1 MALIYNE
8 TTGDFDDIP
17 SPPIIRFFKIVE
29 SVPFYIGDNITI
41 KWQIDD
47 ANHIYIDG
55 EEISG
60 NSKSI
65 RLDCAGRRTIKLKAT
80 NADGIAERDI
90 VLNAVKCPTFEINAS
105 PTVLHKNRNEN
116 VVFRWAVTDASHLRI
131 IKGNNPIE
139 VPLTGE
145 LQESPQ
151 ENQLYVF
158 EATGLEG
165 NRKFE
170 HRISIRVCE
179 VSTVKFKADRLFSY
193 PNLPIKLS
201 WNVTNADSVSLDGI
215 GEQPLIGTLEVTPGT
230 DQTYTLR
237 VNDPFGEHI
246 HTLTIRMLPLPVI
259 KELWVP
265 APKIDENLAISY
277 NPPQLGLKVKVP
289 TFDSPLIRVNL
300 PKIPALSQSP
310 FYVQLDKKTKKEH
323 WNPIKSLFSYF
334 FDK

>member
-1 MALIYNE
+1 MALVYNE
-8 TTGDFDDIP
+8 ATGNFDDVQ
-17 SPPIIRFFKIVE
+17 SPPIIRFFKIAE
-29 SVPFYIGDNITI
+29 SLPFYVGDNITI
-41 KWQIDD
+41 QWQVDEANHTYIDD
-47 ANHIYIDG
+47 
-55 EEISG
+55 EEVAE

-65 RLDCAGRRTIKLKAT
+65 KLETAGHHTIKLKAT

-90 VLNAVKCPTFEINAS
+90 ILNAVKCPTFEINAS
-105 PTVLHKNRNEN
+105 STVLHKNRNEN

-131 IKGNNPIE
+131 IKDNNSIE
-139 VPLTGE
+139 VPLIGE

-151 ENQLYVF
+151 EDQLYVF

-170 HRISIRVCE
+170 HRINIRVCE
-179 VSTVKFKADRLFSY
+179 ASSANFKASRLFSY

-201 WNVTNADSVSLDGI
+201 WEVANADSVSLDGI

-230 DQTYTLR
+230 DQTYKLR

>member
-1 MALIYNE
+1 MALVYNE
-8 TTGDFDDIP
+8 ATGNFDDVQ
-17 SPPIIRFFKIVE
+17 SPPIIRFFKIAE
-29 SVPFYIGDNITI
+29 SLPFYVGDNITI
-41 KWQIDD
+41 QWQVDEANHTYIDD
-47 ANHIYIDG
+47 
-55 EEISG
+55 EEISE

-65 RLDCAGRRTIKLKAT
+65 KLETAGQHTIKLKAT

-90 VLNAVKCPTFEINAS
+90 VLDAIKCPTFEINAS
-105 PTVLHKNRNEN
+105 STVLHKNRNEN
-116 VVFRWAVTDASHLRI
+116 VVFRWAVTDACHLRI

-151 ENQLYVF
+151 EDQLYVF

-170 HRISIRVCE
+170 HRINIRVCE
-179 VSTVKFKADRLFSY
+179 ASSANFKASRLFSY

-201 WNVTNADSVSLDGI
+201 WEVTNADSVSLDGI

-230 DQTYTLR
+230 DQTYKLR

-265 APKIDENLAISY
+265 APKINENIAISY
-277 NPPQLGLKVKVP
+277 KPPKFDVKVEVP
-289 TFDSPLIRVNL
+289 TFNSPLVQVNM
-300 PKIPALSQSP
+300 PNIPALRHSP
-310 FYVQLDKKTKKEH
+310 FYVKQDEHPKKKSR
-323 WNPIKSLFSYF
+323 NPIKSLFSYF